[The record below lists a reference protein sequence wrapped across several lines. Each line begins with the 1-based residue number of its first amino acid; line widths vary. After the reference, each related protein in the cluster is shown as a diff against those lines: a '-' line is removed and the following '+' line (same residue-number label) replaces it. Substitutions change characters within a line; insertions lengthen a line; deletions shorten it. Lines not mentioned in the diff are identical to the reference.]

1 MMSQILT
8 SQNRPKEAEKHR
20 ASAMTTWIDA
30 DEDFAP
36 KKLCVKLISE

>member
-1 MMSQILT
+1 MMSQIFT

-30 DEDFAP
+30 NEDFAP